1 MEACQNTDG
10 LCHSERS
17 EESVNISRKYKAHVI
32 RFFATLRMTRDR
44 LEITIKERI
53 CIFNTPSTG
62 IVKSIK

>member
-1 MEACQNTDG
+1 MKRTGG

-44 LEITIKERI
+44 LKITIKERI
-53 CIFNTPSTG
+53 CIFETAP
-62 IVKSIK
+62 